1 MRGDPLR
8 AKYIAEKFLEN
19 PRMVSDIRNIYC
31 YTGTYQGKEVSVMA
45 SGMGAG
51 SMSIYS
57 YELFHFYD
65 VDAIIRIGSTG
76 ALLDEVKMRNVV
88 IAMAASTN
96 SNYGAAFGMPGLLA
110 PVADY
115 GMLEQAVS
123 AAKELGVSAKVG
135 PVYTSDHFYY
145 PTDVLNTK
153 ARELGHLCIEME
165 TAGLY
170 WTAAA
175 CHKKALSILTVSDHL
190 YTGEALSAEDRQE
203 SFHEM
208 MEVALETAWRCIK

>member
-1 MRGDPLR
+1 MWGLGFIL
-8 AKYIAEKFLEN
+8 AYEI
-19 PRMVSDIRNIYC
+19 VSRLFKKEGYPDNWADKLFVYC
-31 YTGTYQGKEVSVMA
+31 IVSSVV
-45 SGMGAG
+45 GARLG
-51 SMSIYS
+51 HC
-57 YELFHFYD
+57 LFYD
-65 VDAIIRIGSTG
+65 FDYYSAHPWQILNLRQGG
-76 ALLDEVKMRNVV
+76 L
-88 IAMAASTN
+88 ASH
-96 SNYGAAFGMPGLLA
+96 GAALGMPGLLA

-115 GMLEQAVS
+115 GTLSKAVE
-123 AAKELGVSAKVG
+123 AAKALHVNAKVG

-190 YTGEALSAEDRQE
+190 YTGEALSAADRQE

-208 MEVALETAWRCIK
+208 MEVALETAWQCVD